1 MKCIQFDVTKDV
13 EELPADAFGIRIA
26 YLLSDYI
33 NLIGNSTY
41 LITLEATLNTFSLA
55 QRVKLLYDLPDCE
68 DDFKLV
74 ADNYFD
80 FNKQVRSMKHPPN
93 NIFLAGRK
101 LEKTI
106 ETIVQDWIENFKV
119 NLDKKGFNGLLELS
133 DNINLGMHHADKLI
147 GKSEN
152 GHLCALEVINNQQ
165 PLNAIC
171 NSIWMQSS
179 FFYHTDFFETMVAT
193 SLDMMEEDMPY
204 FIKAF
209 EFPNLNILNVTEL
222 KSIKTQIAT
231 DILPFK
237 SMLDEWALQCYASG
251 GTHYFIEKMVPSF
264 AQIQETLDN
273 NPILHHLSG
282 INEGKVKISV
292 YFGEVSPLIHW
303 KFYHHH
309 KMLTD
314 EAYETLV
321 NNYNELPN
329 YTIPVLLYIP
339 SSTGLI
345 LGEDQEEETIEMET
359 PTKVEAVRK
368 HINID

>member
-13 EELPADAFGIRIA
+13 EELPANAFGIRIA

-55 QRVKLLYDLPDCE
+55 QRVKLLYDLPNCE

-74 ADNYFD
+74 AENYFD
-80 FNKQVRSMKHPPN
+80 FTKQVRSMKHPPN

-119 NLDKKGFNGLLELS
+119 NLDKDGFNGLLELS
-133 DNINLGMHHADKLI
+133 DYINLGIHHADKPV

-152 GHLCALEVINNQQ
+152 GHLCGFEVINNLQ
-165 PLNAIC
+165 PLNAIG
-171 NSIWMQSS
+171 NSVWMQSS
-179 FFYHTDFFETMVAT
+179 FFYHADFFETMVAT
-193 SLDMMEEDMPY
+193 SLDMMEDDMPY

-209 EFPNLNILNVTEL
+209 ELPNLNILNTTEL
-222 KSIKTQIAT
+222 KSIKAQIKT
-231 DILPFK
+231 DLLPFNT
-237 SMLDEWALQCYASG
+237 MMDEWALQCYKSG
-251 GTHYFIEKMVPSF
+251 GKNYFIEKIFPSF
-264 AQIQETLDN
+264 VQIQETLDN
-273 NPILHHLSG
+273 NPILHHLSS
-282 INEGKVKISV
+282 IKEGKLSISV
-292 YFGEVSPLIHW
+292 YIGEVSPLIHW

-309 KMLTD
+309 NMLSD
-314 EAYETLV
+314 VEYDTLV

-329 YTIPVLLYIP
+329 HTIPILLYMPTNI
-339 SSTGLI
+339 GLN
-345 LGEDQEEETIEMET
+345 LGEEEEESVEEET
-359 PTKVEAVRK
+359 PTTVEAVRK
-368 HINID
+368 YINID